1 MVDFTVV
8 SQKKGPIFKSLAT
21 RGPLSVAFACFPCVC
36 VGSLKILQLFSTEGR
51 CRCMLASNDCL
62 FLCVGPVV
70 AWPPLQE
77 VPWLSSYGWMELFE
91 WEKGIDRKVLFW
103 SFFSFNLTSWF
114 YISVVMQSAAR
125 PHTLAPFICHYH
137 DDILALTGPT
147 RLCLSKYAEANG
159 NQPSI
164 SHKQKYVKISSSGSS
179 DARDTIRKL
188 VTSLRYSCV
197 SVHHHS
203 DEAL

>member
-1 MVDFTVV
+1 MVFLSEVVKKLRLLETNLNRHLFNAELEGGGSVMVDFTVV
-8 SQKKGPIFKSLAT
+8 SQKEGPIFKSLAT

-77 VPWLSSYGWMELFE
+77 VPCLSSYGWMELFE

-103 SFFSFNLTSWF
+103 SFFSFNLTS
-114 YISVVMQSAAR
+114 
-125 PHTLAPFICHYH
+125 
-137 DDILALTGPT
+137 
-147 RLCLSKYAEANG
+147 
-159 NQPSI
+159 
-164 SHKQKYVKISSSGSS
+164 
-179 DARDTIRKL
+179 
-188 VTSLRYSCV
+188 
-197 SVHHHS
+197 
-203 DEAL
+203 

>member
-1 MVDFTVV
+1 MF
-8 SQKKGPIFKSLAT
+8 SLRLCGFSEDT
-21 RGPLSVAFACFPCVC
+21 PAF
-36 VGSLKILQLFSTEGR
+36 LHRRK
-51 CRCMLASNDCL
+51 MLASNDCL

-77 VPWLSSYGWMELFE
+77 VPCLSSYGWMELFE

>member
-1 MVDFTVV
+1 
-8 SQKKGPIFKSLAT
+8 
-21 RGPLSVAFACFPCVC
+21 
-36 VGSLKILQLFSTEGR
+36 
-51 CRCMLASNDCL
+51 
-62 FLCVGPVV
+62 
-70 AWPPLQE
+70 
-77 VPWLSSYGWMELFE
+77 
-91 WEKGIDRKVLFW
+91 
-103 SFFSFNLTSWF
+103 
-114 YISVVMQSAAR
+114 MQSAVR